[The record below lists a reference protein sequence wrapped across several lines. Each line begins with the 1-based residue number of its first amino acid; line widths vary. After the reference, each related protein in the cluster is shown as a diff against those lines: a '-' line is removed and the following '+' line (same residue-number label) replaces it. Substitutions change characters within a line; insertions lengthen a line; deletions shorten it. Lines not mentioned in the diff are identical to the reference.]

1 MKKVSA
7 IVVNWNGEDVLSGC
21 LASLLEQDYENLE
34 ILAVDNGAEDGSKVL
49 SIYKFVS
56 IITASF
62 SNYKKIPYKKILH

>member
-34 ILAVDNGAEDGSKVL
+34 ILAVDNGSEDGSQVL
-49 SIYKFVS
+49 VKNNNINTPAN
-56 IITASF
+56 I
-62 SNYKKIPYKKILH
+62 